1 MPRAAIVIPARWG
14 SSRLPGKPLLELGG
28 KPVIQHVWERCSAV
42 TGADLVIVATD
53 DMRIAE
59 AAFAFGAEVSMTS
72 PDHPTG
78 TDRIAEVA
86 RRLPRHTL
94 IVNVQGDEPFI
105 DPVLVESLIAT
116 LQADRSLAIATA
128 ACPLD
133 PCDLVNP
140 ACVKVVCDLHG
151 RALYFSRAPIP
162 ADRDGDVHPAR
173 LRHLGVYAYRRR
185 FLLDFVSWE
194 QTPLEKAEKL
204 EQLRALEHGAQIRVL
219 PVPAA
224 GPGIDTPGDW
234 EAACRLLE
242 NRPLA

>member
-1 MPRAAIVIPARWG
+1 MSRAAIVIPARWG
-14 SSRLPGKPLLELGG
+14 SSRLPGKPLLNLAG
-28 KPVIQHVWERCSAV
+28 KPIVQHVWERCSAV
-42 TGADLVIVATD
+42 PGADLVIVATD

-86 RRLPRHTL
+86 RRLTRHTL

-105 DPVLVESLIAT
+105 EPDLVARLIST

-133 PCDLVNP
+133 PRDLGNP
-140 ACVKVVCDLHG
+140 ASVKVVCDLDG
-151 RALYFSRAPIP
+151 NALYFSRSLIP

-185 FLLDFVSWE
+185 FLLDFVSWK
-194 QTPLEKAEKL
+194 QSPLEQAEKL

-219 PVPAA
+219 PVSAA
-224 GPGIDTPGDW
+224 GPGIDTPEDW

-242 NRPLA
+242 TRLPA

>member
-1 MPRAAIVIPARWG
+1 MSRAAIVIPARWG
-14 SSRLPGKPLLELGG
+14 SSRLPGKPLLNLAG
-28 KPVIQHVWERCSAV
+28 KPIVQHVWERCSAV
-42 TGADLVIVATD
+42 AGADLVIVATD

-59 AAFAFGAEVSMTS
+59 AAFAFGAEVAMTS

-86 RRLPRHTL
+86 HRLPRHAL
-94 IVNVQGDEPFI
+94 VVNVQGDEPFI
-105 DPVLVESLIAT
+105 EPDLVARLIST
-116 LQADRSLAIATA
+116 LQGDRSLAMATA

-133 PCDLVNP
+133 PRDLGNP
-140 ACVKVVCDLHG
+140 GCVKVVCDMEG
-151 RALYFSRAPIP
+151 NALYFSRSPIP
-162 ADRDGDVHPAR
+162 VDRDGDVHPAR

-194 QTPLEKAEKL
+194 QSPLEQAEKL

-219 PVPAA
+219 PVAAA
-224 GPGIDTPGDW
+224 GPGIDTPEDW

-242 NRPLA
+242 TRLPA

>member
-1 MPRAAIVIPARWG
+1 MSRAVIVIPARWG
-14 SSRLPGKPLLELGG
+14 SSRLPGKPLLELAG

-42 TGADLVIVATD
+42 AGVDLVIVATD
-53 DMRIAE
+53 DIRIAE

-86 RRLPRHTL
+86 RRLPRHAL
-94 IVNVQGDEPFI
+94 VVNVQGDEPFI
-105 DPVLVESLIAT
+105 DPVLVARLIAA
-116 LQADRSLAIATA
+116 LQTNRSLSMATA

-133 PCDLVNP
+133 PGDLANP
-140 ACVKVVCDLHG
+140 ACVKVVCDLEG
-151 RALYFSRAPIP
+151 KALYFSRAPIP
-162 ADRDGDVHPAR
+162 ADRDGEIHPAR

-185 FLLDFVSWE
+185 FLLEFVSWK
-194 QTPLEKAEKL
+194 QTPLEQSEKL

-219 PVPAA
+219 PVPTA
-224 GPGIDTPGDW
+224 GLGIDTPEDW